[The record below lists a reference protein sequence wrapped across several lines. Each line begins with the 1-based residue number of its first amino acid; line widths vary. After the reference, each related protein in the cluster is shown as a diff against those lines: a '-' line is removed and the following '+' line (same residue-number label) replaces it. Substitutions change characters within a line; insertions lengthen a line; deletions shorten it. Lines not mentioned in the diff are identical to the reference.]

1 MPGLIGYSSRRN
13 RRPEPLFERAAAVE
27 SCDAGL
33 NMTTPPQMR
42 ELAHRLLAYEAGA
55 GKTSEPAAST
65 ILRVYEK
72 LRRSLDEF
80 AGTAAFHSLAS
91 RALTMARSEV
101 PSLRAVQVTADGALR
116 GLGQGLGQGLS
127 EFGPQ
132 IDLDKD
138 RAAEHQAGDEGV
150 ALIARLLDLLVLFI
164 GAVAMLSLLRV
175 AWPIAAFDDRI
186 FEIRRRA

>member
-1 MPGLIGYSSRRN
+1 
-13 RRPEPLFERAAAVE
+13 
-27 SCDAGL
+27 
-33 NMTTPPQMR
+33 MTTPPQMR
-42 ELAHRLLAYEAGA
+42 ELAHRLLAYEADA
-55 GKTSEPAAST
+55 DKTSEPAAST

-101 PSLRAVQVTADGALR
+101 PGLRAVQVTADGALR

-138 RAAEHQAGDEGV
+138 RAAEDQAGDEGI
-150 ALIARLLDLLVLFI
+150 ALIARLLDLLLIFLGEPI
-164 GAVAMLSLLRV
+164 TFSLLRN
-175 AWPIAAFDDRI
+175 AWPDEAFDERHSAH
-186 FEIRRRA
+186 RRTA

>member
-1 MPGLIGYSSRRN
+1 
-13 RRPEPLFERAAAVE
+13 
-27 SCDAGL
+27 
-33 NMTTPPQMR
+33 MTNAPQMR

-55 GKTSEPAAST
+55 DKTSEPVEST

-72 LRRSLDEF
+72 LRQSLDEF
-80 AGTAAFHSLAS
+80 AGSAAFHSLAS

-101 PSLRAVQVTADGALR
+101 PGLRAVQVTPDGALR

-138 RAAEHQAGDEGV
+138 RAAEHQAGDEGI
-150 ALIARLLDLLVLFI
+150 ALISRLLDLLLIFLGEPI
-164 GAVAMLSLLRV
+164 TFSLLRN
-175 AWPIAAFDDRI
+175 AWPDEAFDERI
-186 FEIRRRA
+186 SAHGRKA